1 MTGAACAGL
10 LPHEVS
16 LPARKLPTCNIT
28 PRVKRTS
35 FPCPAHIRRTVQQRN
50 NAHVRV
56 PSKPKRD
63 RPALSFKRCRSVSFI
78 FPGKSHAVRRADILP
93 LDFLHDEGFHNIAFV
108 DIVELVKSDTAFV
121 ACRNLTRIVLESLER
136 CDTVLG
142 DNDTVA
148 DYADLRV
155 S

>member
-1 MTGAACAGL
+1 MVVHEALRQNRKETVRRSPSRDAVRSL
-10 LPHEVS
+10 LY
-16 LPARKLPTCNIT
+16 
-28 PRVKRTS
+28 
-35 FPCPAHIRRTVQQRN
+35 
-50 NAHVRV
+50 
-56 PSKPKRD
+56 
-63 RPALSFKRCRSVSFI
+63 
-78 FPGKSHAVRRADILP
+78 FPGKVTPCGARTLP
-93 LDFLHDEGFHNIAFV
+93 LDFLHDEGFHDIAFV
-108 DIVELVKSDTAFV
+108 DIGELVKSDTAFI